1 MAGVVSRAQSFASS
15 ASDSDSDEAELP
27 DAWRIYPSL
36 YGGRVSDFIIQISM
50 MTGGTGAKLQLPCY
64 VRRFIGAQTEEHC
77 EDAGSLPEG
86 PGTSAS
92 SKADKLDELGN
103 ILTPSSH
110 PAQSNN
116 DIDKQ
121 EKHESEMVDTVKE
134 TAGSIL
140 CVARAQ
146 AHKILPSLSTGGG
159 RGWKTEVEG
168 TFNAYGSEGPAAM
181 IAPCGT
187 VTLPAGSLITLRQQ
201 SGGAPDPDRF
211 GLPATYEVTDRTDL
225 SVVALAFAG
234 VARRTLGVPDACLT
248 FVWGQLGPR
257 PAGEGS
263 LVDVLLVV
271 QAFSDDLA
279 EEMGDSADD
288 ECHICYSQC
297 EDADEPASSAS
308 RDANCARCH
317 PCNLCGRCRLELE
330 DGTPCCLFCIQQ
342 EDVAVVR
349 EHGTPTEVYRRTV
362 LVPEIDWS
370 VWG

>member
-1 MAGVVSRAQSFASS
+1 MLLAIKQRTMS
-15 ASDSDSDEAELP
+15 SDSESSKMEESKPGDSARAVTTAATELDAVTETDLPASEELTTLDDSLERKHEA
-27 DAWRIYPSL
+27 
-36 YGGRVSDFIIQISM
+36 
-50 MTGGTGAKLQLPCY
+50 PC
-64 VRRFIGAQTEEHC
+64 QN
-77 EDAGSLPEG
+77 AGSLREG

-92 SKADKLDELGN
+92 SKDDKLDELGN
-103 ILTPSSH
+103 IVTPCSH

-116 DIDKQ
+116 DIERP

-134 TAGSIL
+134 SDGSIL
-140 CVARAQ
+140 YVAKAK
-146 AHKILPSLSTGGG
+146 AHKIRPSLSSGGG

-234 VARRTLGVPDACLT
+234 VARRTLGVPDDCFT
-248 FVWGQLGPR
+248 FVWDKPVPR
-257 PAGEGS
+257 PAEEGS
-263 LVDVLLVV
+263 LIDVLLVV

-279 EEMGDSADD
+279 EEMSDPLDD
-288 ECHICYSQC
+288 ECCICHSPC

-317 PCNLCGRCRLELE
+317 PCYLCGRCRLELE
-330 DGTPCCLFCIQQ
+330 DGTACCLDCMEQK
-342 EDVAVVR
+342 DVAVVR

-362 LVPEIDWS
+362 LVPQINWS
-370 VWG
+370 V